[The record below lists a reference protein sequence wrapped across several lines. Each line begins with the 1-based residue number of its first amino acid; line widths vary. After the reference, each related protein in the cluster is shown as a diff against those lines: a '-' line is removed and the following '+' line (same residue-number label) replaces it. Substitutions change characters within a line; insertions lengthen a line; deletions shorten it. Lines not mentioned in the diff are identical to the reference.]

1 MDVTVIKTIAISAT
15 FILVFVLL
23 PIVVLMLE
31 HQRKMARLMRG
42 ESIDDSKTQLGLIL
56 GVKQT
61 ADTQALEDRI
71 AALETQVADLQ
82 RAVIASESQPRIP
95 LNLQ

>member
-15 FILVFVLL
+15 LILVFVLL

-42 ESIDDSKTQLGLIL
+42 ESLDEDKTQLGVLL
-56 GVKQT
+56 GVKQH
-61 ADTQALEDRI
+61 DESALESRI
-71 AALETQVADLQ
+71 AALESQVADLQ
-82 RAVIASESQPRIP
+82 RALIASESQPRIP

>member
-15 FILVFVLL
+15 LILVFVLL

-42 ESIDDSKTQLGLIL
+42 ESLDEDKTQLGIL
-56 GVKQT
+56 LGMKQQ
-61 ADTQALEDRI
+61 DESALEARI
-71 AALETQVADLQ
+71 TALESQVADLQ
-82 RAVIASESQPRIP
+82 QALIASESQPRIP
-95 LNLQ
+95 LNLP

>member
-1 MDVTVIKTIAISAT
+1 MDVTIIKTIAISAT

-42 ESIDDSKTQLGLIL
+42 ESLDEDKTQLGVLL
-56 GVKQT
+56 GMKQN
-61 ADTQALEDRI
+61 DDSALEARI
-71 AALETQVADLQ
+71 AALESQVADLQ
-82 RAVIASESQPRIP
+82 RAHIASESQPGIP